1 VREDSLPELDLMIGT
16 TIGSYRIESEA
27 GAGGMGVVYR
37 AVDTQLKRPVAL
49 KVLNAAALGDPDR
62 KRRFVQEAQAASALN
77 HPDIVTI
84 YQIGTDGTTDFIAM
98 EFVTGRSLDQVL
110 LGQRLPV
117 ADAVKFGI
125 RIAGALAAAH
135 RAGIVHRDLKPA
147 NVMVTD
153 KNGIKLLDFGVAK
166 LLEPAT
172 GDAEVTGSMAAN
184 TRTGL
189 VIGTLAYMSPEQARG
204 EKVDARS
211 DIYAFGVVLHEMIAG
226 RRPAGGGVALADSAP
241 RDLHRIVARC
251 LQPERDERFQSIDDA
266 RMALEDAE
274 IAPPAATSRAGGPS
288 RGRRILTVAVAA
300 GLIASAAGLAWW
312 LKPAAVPAFPTLH
325 RLTND
330 AGLSTD
336 PVLSLDGRFVA
347 FASDRAGGGNLDIW
361 VRQVAGGD
369 PVQLTKDPGD
379 DFEPSFSPDG
389 SKVAFR
395 SERDGGGVYV
405 TSTLGGD
412 ERRIVDRGRRPRW
425 SPDGTQIVY
434 WTGLNTAFLIGRADA
449 SRVFIIPA
457 AGGEPRR
464 LFADFAVA
472 STPIWSADGKRLL
485 FWGVHQRTDP
495 PDWWS
500 ASADGAGAVQTGVYA
515 TLLAATLSPPDGL
528 FTPDAWLPDGRVI
541 FGARQA
547 DAGNLWSIR
556 VTGDGR
562 VATERHLS
570 IADVSFKARRFS
582 IVRQTA
588 VRPRQLTAGTAL
600 EGGASVDAAGTLA
613 FAATNSDVDLW
624 SLPIDPATGA
634 AAGPEQRLTPG
645 PAYDVFPGLSPDGRF
660 LTYGSNRSGTFDV
673 WLRDLASGK
682 DSLVAARYWF
692 PSLPSFTKDGLRI
705 MYQASPGR
713 WLSVPP
719 SAAGSRTTAPQVVCE
734 ACEHLWALSS
744 DSRWTV
750 FGLNRDSRIMAGNAA
765 GETFEMMNYPDQV
778 MGRLRISPDDRWM
791 AFNNREGGTIRIVVV
806 PFQPGTPIPRDR
818 WIMVTPEETS
828 VIAATWSADGGTLYY
843 LSDRDGSG
851 FCVWGQRLDRA
862 TGHPVGEPF
871 AAWHLHEARH
881 SMTRI
886 AMGHRGLTASRDR
899 LVVSVAE
906 AAGNI
911 WIAR

>member
-1 VREDSLPELDLMIGT
+1 MIGT
-16 TIGSYRIESEA
+16 TIGPYRVESEA

-37 AVDTQLKRPVAL
+37 AVDIQLKRPVAL
-49 KVLNAAALGDPDR
+49 KVLNAAALADPDR

-84 YQIGTDGTTDFIAM
+84 YQIGTEGTTDFIAM

-110 LGQRLPV
+110 HSHRLPLAEV
-117 ADAVKFGI
+117 VKFGI

-135 RAGIVHRDLKPA
+135 HAGIVHRDLKPA
-147 NVMVTD
+147 NVMVTE

-172 GDAEVTGSMAAN
+172 GDTEATGPLAAN

-189 VIGTLAYMSPEQARG
+189 VIGTLAYMSPEQAHG
-204 EKVDARS
+204 ETVDARS
-211 DIYAFGVVLHEMIAG
+211 DVYAFGVVLHEMIAG
-226 RRPAGGGVALADSAP
+226 GRPSAAVTLPESVP
-241 RDLHRIVARC
+241 RDLRRIVARC
-251 LQPERDERFQSIDDA
+251 LQSDRDERFQSMDDV
-266 RMALEDAE
+266 RMALEDAD
-274 IAPPAATSRAGGPS
+274 IAPPAAASPAGT
-288 RGRRILTVAVAA
+288 RRRRILGIALAA
-300 GLIASAAGLAWW
+300 GLIGAASGLAWW

-336 PVLSLDGRFVA
+336 PVLSPDGRFVA
-347 FASDRAGGGNLDIW
+347 FASDRGGGGNLDIW

-369 PVQLTKDPGD
+369 PVQLTKDPAD
-379 DFEPSFSPDG
+379 DFEPSFAPDG
-389 SKVAFR
+389 SKVTFR

-405 TSTLGGD
+405 TSSLGGD

-434 WTGLNTAFLIGRADA
+434 WTGLNTAFLIGKADA
-449 SRVFIIPA
+449 PRVFVIPA

-485 FWGVHQRTDP
+485 FWGMRQRTDP

-500 ASADGAGAVQTGVYA
+500 ARADGTDAVQTGVYA
-515 TLLAATLSPPDGL
+515 SLLAATLGAPDGL
-528 FTPDAWLPDGRVI
+528 FKPDVWLPDGRVI
-541 FGARQA
+541 FAARQA
-547 DAGNLWSIR
+547 DAGNLWSIP
-556 VTGDGR
+556 VTRHGR

-570 IADVSFKARRFS
+570 VADFSIKARRFS

-588 VRPRQLTAGTAL
+588 VRPRQLTTGTAI
-600 EGGASVDAAGTLA
+600 EGGATVDAAGTLA
-613 FAATNSDVDLW
+613 FAAMNNDVDLW
-624 SLPIDPATGA
+624 SLPIDPTTGRA
-634 AAGPEQRLTPG
+634 SGPEQRLTPG
-645 PAYDVFPGLSPDGRF
+645 PAYDVFPGLSPDGR
-660 LTYGSNRSGTFDV
+660 LLVYASNRSGTFDV
-673 WLRDLASGK
+673 WIRDLATGK
-682 DSLVAARYWF
+682 DSLLAPRYTF
-692 PSLPSFTKDGLRI
+692 PSMPDFTKDGLRI
-705 MYQASPGR
+705 TYQASQGR
-713 WLSVPP
+713 WLSVPLA
-719 SAAGSRTTAPQVVCE
+719 AAGSRTTAPELVCDGCEQV
-734 ACEHLWALSS
+734 WDRSS
-744 DSRWTV
+744 GGRWIV
-750 FGLNRDSRIMAGNAA
+750 FGASRDTQIMARNAA
-765 GETFEMMNYPDQV
+765 GETFEMMNYPDQI
-778 MGRLRISPDDRWM
+778 MGRLRFSPDERWI

-828 VIAATWSADGGTLYY
+828 VINATWSADGGTLYY
-843 LSDRDGSG
+843 LSDRDGGG

-862 TGHPVGEPF
+862 TAHPMGEPF
-871 AAWHLHEARH
+871 AAWHLHEVRH

-911 WIAR
+911 WLAR